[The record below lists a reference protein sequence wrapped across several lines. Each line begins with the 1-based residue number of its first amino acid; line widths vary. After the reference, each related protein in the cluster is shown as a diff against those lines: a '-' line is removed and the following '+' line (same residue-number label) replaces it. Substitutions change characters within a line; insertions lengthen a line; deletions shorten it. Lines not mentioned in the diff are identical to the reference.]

1 MTPVSSHHINEEAEA
16 RAVSL
21 SISYTSYTNIYELPT
36 HNNVDILVCCTFTV
50 NPSQLIFSL
59 KQQSELTS
67 AFVLFFS

>member
-1 MTPVSSHHINEEAEA
+1 MTGEA

-36 HNNVDILVCCTFTV
+36 HNNVDILVCCTCTV